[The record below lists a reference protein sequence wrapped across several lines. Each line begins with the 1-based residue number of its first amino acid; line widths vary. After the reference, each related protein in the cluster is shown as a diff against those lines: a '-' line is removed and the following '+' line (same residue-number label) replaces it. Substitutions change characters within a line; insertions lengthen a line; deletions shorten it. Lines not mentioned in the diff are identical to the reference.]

1 MTASRTRPFVAAL
14 AIGVLS
20 LLALAGPSHAA
31 AAFTDT
37 FSFQAPLLAP
47 VDFTDTCLGPGATG
61 TITGTTTGSG
71 RFVVNDRFAFMR
83 HGTVTTDFRVDFVD
97 GRFAIGALLQ
107 HTSDTA
113 INFSHTT
120 DTEVTQGSATL
131 YDPAGQPLGPVTIHA
146 VSHVTWTDRNHNG
159 QPDPDE
165 FTGFV
170 DQFRLTC
177 G

>member
-1 MTASRTRPFVAAL
+1 MTASRTRPLVAAL

-20 LLALAGPSHAA
+20 LLVLAGPSHAA
-31 AAFTDT
+31 AAYTDT
-37 FSFQAPLLAP
+37 FYFQGPLLAP

-61 TITGTTTGSG
+61 TITGTTTGTG
-71 RFVVNDRFAFMR
+71 RFVVNDAFAFNR
-83 HGTVTTDFRVDFVD
+83 AGTVTTDFRVDFVD
-97 GRFAIGALLQ
+97 GRYAIGTLVQ
-107 HTSDTA
+107 HTSSTA
-113 INFSHTT
+113 IHFSHTT
-120 DTEVTQGSATL
+120 DTEVTQGSSTL
-131 YDPAGQPLGPVTIHA
+131 YDPAGQPLGPATIHG
-146 VSHVTWTDRNHNG
+146 VSHVTWSDINHNG